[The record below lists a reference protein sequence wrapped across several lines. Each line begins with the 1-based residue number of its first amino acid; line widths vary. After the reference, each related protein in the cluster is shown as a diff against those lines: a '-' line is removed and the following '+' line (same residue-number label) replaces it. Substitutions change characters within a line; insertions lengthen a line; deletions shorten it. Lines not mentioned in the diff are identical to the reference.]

1 MQDDLLLYYENE
13 LTYLRRLGARFAQ
26 QYPKVAARLQLEA
39 SKCDDP
45 HVERL
50 LEGFAFL
57 AARIHRRL
65 DDDFPE
71 ISEAL
76 LDVLYP
82 QLVRPLPAMAIVE
95 MHIDPLQGKLA
106 GGFSVPRGAILR
118 SRPVQG
124 TPCEFQ
130 TCYDTTLWP
139 LTIDKVEWT
148 APEGV
153 GVPDAVGAVRVAIR
167 ALPGMKL
174 SEIQLDTLRLHIAG
188 DSNVA
193 DTLYELLANN
203 CAQVVLR
210 DPDRPTRS
218 PVQLGASAVVPVGFG
233 ENEGMLP
240 LPPRMFAGYRLLQE
254 LFAFPQKFHFIDIQ
268 GLGPA
273 LRVLEAGERA
283 ELLFAI
289 SPFER
294 AERRQALELGLS
306 ARALRTGCTP
316 AVNLFHQSA
325 EPILLT
331 ERTFEYPVVADARR
345 RLDVDVWSI
354 DKVTIVEEN
363 AREPRVVYPL
373 YANHHDL
380 DERGDAVFW
389 KATRRP
395 SSWRTD
401 GGSDVFIAF
410 SDLSGR
416 LRVPDVDVV
425 TIHVTCYNADLPGRL
440 QFGSEGQGDFE
451 LVTGGPIERISCVV
465 TPTPTVYPKLGKSL
479 LWRMISSLSLNH
491 ASLVEDGVDA
501 LRDLL
506 RLHNLAETLAGERQ
520 IEGLVGV
527 KSEPSFAR
535 VYSSHGVAY
544 ARGTRVDFEFN
555 EEQFAGGGMFLF
567 ASVLERFLALYASMN
582 SFTQVS
588 ARSRQRRRV
597 VREWPPRAGWR
608 TLV

>member
-39 SKCDDP
+39 NKCDDP

-95 MHIDPLQGKLA
+95 MHIDPMQGRLA
-106 GGFSVPRGAILR
+106 EGFEVPRGSMLR

-124 TPCEFQ
+124 VPCEFQ

-139 LTIDKVEWT
+139 VTVHKVGWS
-148 APEGV
+148 APDGV
-153 GVPDAVGAVRVAIR
+153 GVPNAVGAVRVELR

-203 CAQVVLR
+203 CQQVVVR
-210 DPDRPTRS
+210 DPDRASRS
-218 PVQLGASAVVPVGFG
+218 PIQLGASAVVPVGFG
-233 ENEGMLP
+233 EQEGMLP

-254 LFAFPQKFHFIDIQ
+254 LFAFPQKFHFVDLK

-273 LRVLEAGERA
+273 LRVMEAGERV

-306 ARALRTGCTP
+306 ARSLRVGCTP
-316 AVNLFHQSA
+316 AVNLFRQSA
-325 EPILLT
+325 EPIMLT
-331 ERTFEYPVVADARR
+331 ERTYEYPVVADARR
-345 RLDVDVWSI
+345 RLEVEVWSI
-354 DKVTIVEEN
+354 DDVTIVERN
-363 AREPRVVYPL
+363 SRTPRTIHPL
-373 YANHHDL
+373 YANRHDL
-380 DERGDAVFW
+380 DERGDAMFW
-389 KATRRP
+389 KATRRS

-401 GGSDVFIAF
+401 AGTDVFIAF
-410 SDLSGR
+410 SDLSAR
-416 LRVPDVDVV
+416 LRVPDADVV
-425 TIHVTCYNADLPGRL
+425 TTHVTCYNADLPSRL
-440 QFGSEGQGDFE
+440 KFGTDGESDFE
-451 LVTGGPIERISCVV
+451 LVTGGPIERISCVI
-465 TPTPTVYPKLGKSL
+465 TPTPTVQPRLGKSL
-479 LWRMISSLSLNH
+479 LWRTISSLSLNH
-491 ASLVEDGVDA
+491 LSLADSGVDA

-506 RLHNLAETLAGERQ
+506 RLHNVAETLSGERQ
-520 IEGLVGV
+520 IEGLVSV
-527 KSEPSFAR
+527 KSEPAFAR

-555 EEQFAGGGMFLF
+555 EEHFAGGGMYLF
-567 ASVLERFLALYASMN
+567 ASVLERFLGLYASMN

-588 ARSRQRRRV
+588 ARSRQRRRL
-597 VREWPPRAGWR
+597 VREWPARAGWR
-608 TLV
+608 ALV